1 MHTQVECVFVDE
13 VTPSLTNMGEPAPPK
28 SVIPAVLF
36 VQSIAVEYAEEYIVV
51 EPMDSRILYVIVSRT
66 KNTSDICELREE
78 FNDFLTLEN

>member
-1 MHTQVECVFVDE
+1 
-13 VTPSLTNMGEPAPPK
+13 MGEPAPPK